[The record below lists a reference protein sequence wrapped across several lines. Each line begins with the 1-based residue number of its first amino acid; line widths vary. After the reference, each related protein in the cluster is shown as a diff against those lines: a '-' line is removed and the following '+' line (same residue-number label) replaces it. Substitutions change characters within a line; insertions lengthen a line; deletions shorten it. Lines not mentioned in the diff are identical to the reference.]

1 MENISLAPKTQILS
15 FNGDPRV
22 SEFGEKT
29 TAIMRQLDSYCKE
42 LGINA
47 KKSFGFSWLEEEAR
61 YCLFIDY
68 EALVSELDRNASNG
82 TTRLLPAI

>member
-1 MENISLAPKTQILS
+1 MLT

-22 SEFGEKT
+22 NQFGEKAG
-29 TAIMRQLDSYCKE
+29 AIMRELDSYCKE

-47 KKSFGFSWLEEEAR
+47 KKSFGFSWLEEESR

-68 EALVSELDRNASNG
+68 EALVSELDKNASNG